1 MKELGAEAFPLLR
14 KAAGAD
20 DLTPQATFGKAQV
33 TRLLVILFQQ
43 IPGSGLMLRRGRPRE
58 KPEKA
63 TTEAVSVK
71 SSLKELELCRF
82 TAARLSSFH

>member
-1 MKELGAEAFPLLR
+1 MKELGAEAFPLW
-14 KAAGAD
+14 KAAGID

-63 TTEAVSVK
+63 TVEVTRE
-71 SSLKELELCRF
+71 
-82 TAARLSSFH
+82 